1 MKEFGIWFCYLYS
14 RPSSLPCSRYSSIL
28 AEGWFFTRSD
38 SDCRKRTYICDA
50 LRDLVQSVQFKKRG
64 KRTWRSVTFS
74 KIARFQPATLPKVTL
89 LHGCFSRFLN
99 CTNGTKSS
107 KTSHIYL
114 HFVDARVGENLGHA
128 MFNVLA
134 SVDSTKN
141 ILIKLVM
148 RSLCFLFFM
157 FQLKGL
163 SLSNSDVIKQVHNS
177 FAR

>member
-1 MKEFGIWFCYLYS
+1 MVFGFVTY
-14 RPSSLPCSRYSSIL
+14 IL
-28 AEGWFFTRSD
+28 APPHYLVFPDIPQFFRKVD
-38 SDCRKRTYICDA
+38 FLREDFFCRKRTYICDA
-50 LRDLVQSVQFKKRG
+50 LRDLVQSVQFKRP
-64 KRTWRSVTFS
+64 WRSVTS
-74 KIARFQPATLPKVTL
+74 KVTL

-128 MFNVLA
+128 MFKVLA

-141 ILIKLVM
+141 ISIKLVM
-148 RSLCFLFFM
+148 RSLCILFFM

>member
-1 MKEFGIWFCYLYS
+1 MVFGFVTY
-14 RPSSLPCSRYSSIL
+14 IL
-28 AEGWFFTRSD
+28 APPHYLVFPDIPQFFRKVD
-38 SDCRKRTYICDA
+38 FLREDFFCRKRTYICDA
-50 LRDLVQSVQFKKRG
+50 LRDLVQSVQFKRP
-64 KRTWRSVTFS
+64 WRSVTS
-74 KIARFQPATLPKVTL
+74 KVTL
-89 LHGCFSRFLN
+89 LYGCFSRFLN

-128 MFNVLA
+128 MFKVLA

-148 RSLCFLFFM
+148 RSLCILFFM

>member
-1 MKEFGIWFCYLYS
+1 MVFGFVTY
-14 RPSSLPCSRYSSIL
+14 IL
-28 AEGWFFTRSD
+28 APPHYLVFPDIPQFFRKVD
-38 SDCRKRTYICDA
+38 FLREDFFCRKRTYICDA
-50 LRDLVQSVQFKKRG
+50 LRDLVQSVQFKRP
-64 KRTWRSVTFS
+64 WRSVTS
-74 KIARFQPATLPKVTL
+74 KVTL

-114 HFVDARVGENLGHA
+114 HFVDARVGENLRHA
-128 MFNVLA
+128 MFKVLA

-148 RSLCFLFFM
+148 RSLCILFFM

>member
-1 MKEFGIWFCYLYS
+1 MVFGFVTY
-14 RPSSLPCSRYSSIL
+14 IL
-28 AEGWFFTRSD
+28 APPHYLVFPDIPQFFRKAD
-38 SDCRKRTYICDA
+38 FLREDFFCRKRTYICDA
-50 LRDLVQSVQFKKRG
+50 LRDLVQSVQFKRP
-64 KRTWRSVTFS
+64 WRSVTS
-74 KIARFQPATLPKVTL
+74 KVTL

-128 MFNVLA
+128 MFKVLA

-148 RSLCFLFFM
+148 RSLCILFFM

>member
-1 MKEFGIWFCYLYS
+1 MVFGFVTY
-14 RPSSLPCSRYSSIL
+14 IL
-28 AEGWFFTRSD
+28 APPHYLVFPDIPQFFRKVD
-38 SDCRKRTYICDA
+38 FLREDFFCRKRTYICDA
-50 LRDLVQSVQFKKRG
+50 LRDLVQSVQFKRP
-64 KRTWRSVTFS
+64 WRSVTS
-74 KIARFQPATLPKVTL
+74 KVTL

-128 MFNVLA
+128 MFKVLA

-148 RSLCFLFFM
+148 RSLCILFFM

>member
-1 MKEFGIWFCYLYS
+1 M
-14 RPSSLPCSRYSSIL
+14 
-28 AEGWFFTRSD
+28 
-38 SDCRKRTYICDA
+38 
-50 LRDLVQSVQFKKRG
+50 RDLVQSVQFKRP
-64 KRTWRSVTFS
+64 WRSVTS
-74 KIARFQPATLPKVTL
+74 KVTL

-128 MFNVLA
+128 MFKVLA
-134 SVDSTKN
+134 SVDSAKN

-148 RSLCFLFFM
+148 RSLCILFFM

>member
-1 MKEFGIWFCYLYS
+1 MLLIFSPLLIILFFPIFLNSFGRLIFYGK
-14 RPSSLPCSRYSSIL
+14 I
-28 AEGWFFTRSD
+28 FF
-38 SDCRKRTYICDA
+38 CRKRTYICDA
-50 LRDLVQSVQFKKRG
+50 LRDLVQSVQFKRP
-64 KRTWRSVTFS
+64 WRSVTS
-74 KIARFQPATLPKVTL
+74 KVTL

-128 MFNVLA
+128 MFKVLA

-148 RSLCFLFFM
+148 QSLCILFFM

>member
-1 MKEFGIWFCYLYS
+1 MVFGFVTY
-14 RPSSLPCSRYSSIL
+14 IL
-28 AEGWFFTRSD
+28 APPHYLVFPDIPQFFRKVD
-38 SDCRKRTYICDA
+38 FLREDFFCRKRTYICDA
-50 LRDLVQSVQFKKRG
+50 LRDLVQSVQFKRP
-64 KRTWRSVTFS
+64 WRSITS
-74 KIARFQPATLPKVTL
+74 KVTL

-128 MFNVLA
+128 MFKVLA

-148 RSLCFLFFM
+148 RSLCILFFM

>member
-1 MKEFGIWFCYLYS
+1 MVFGFVTY
-14 RPSSLPCSRYSSIL
+14 IL
-28 AEGWFFTRSD
+28 APPHYLVFPDIPQFFRKVD
-38 SDCRKRTYICDA
+38 FLREDFFCRKRTYICDA
-50 LRDLVQSVQFKKRG
+50 LRDLVQSVQFKRP
-64 KRTWRSVTFS
+64 WRSVTS
-74 KIARFQPATLPKVTL
+74 KVTL

-128 MFNVLA
+128 MFKVLA

-148 RSLCFLFFM
+148 QSLCILFFM

>member
-1 MKEFGIWFCYLYS
+1 MVFGFVTY
-14 RPSSLPCSRYSSIL
+14 IL
-28 AEGWFFTRSD
+28 APPHYLVFPDIPQFFRKVD
-38 SDCRKRTYICDA
+38 FLREDFFCRKRTYICDT
-50 LRDLVQSVQFKKRG
+50 LRDLVQSVQFKRP
-64 KRTWRSVTFS
+64 WRSVTS
-74 KIARFQPATLPKVTL
+74 KVTL

-128 MFNVLA
+128 MFKVLA

-148 RSLCFLFFM
+148 RSLCILFFL

>member
-1 MKEFGIWFCYLYS
+1 MVFGFVTY
-14 RPSSLPCSRYSSIL
+14 IL
-28 AEGWFFTRSD
+28 APPHYLVFPDIPQFFRKVD
-38 SDCRKRTYICDA
+38 FLREDFFCRKRTYICDA
-50 LRDLVQSVQFKKRG
+50 LRDLVQSVQFKRP
-64 KRTWRSVTFS
+64 WRSVTS
-74 KIARFQPATLPKVTL
+74 KVTL

-128 MFNVLA
+128 MFKVLA
-134 SVDSTKN
+134 SVDSAKN

-148 RSLCFLFFM
+148 RSLCILFFM

>member
-1 MKEFGIWFCYLYS
+1 MVFGFVTY
-14 RPSSLPCSRYSSIL
+14 IL
-28 AEGWFFTRSD
+28 APPHYLVFPDIPQFFRKVD
-38 SDCRKRTYICDA
+38 FLREDFFCRKRTYICDA
-50 LRDLVQSVQFKKRG
+50 LRDLVQSVQFKRP
-64 KRTWRSVTFS
+64 WRSVTS
-74 KIARFQPATLPKVTL
+74 KVTL

-128 MFNVLA
+128 MFKVLA

-148 RSLCFLFFM
+148 RSLCILFFL

>member
-1 MKEFGIWFCYLYS
+1 MVFGFVTY
-14 RPSSLPCSRYSSIL
+14 IL
-28 AEGWFFTRSD
+28 APPHYLVFPDIPQFFRKVD
-38 SDCRKRTYICDA
+38 FLRKDFFCRKRTYICDA
-50 LRDLVQSVQFKKRG
+50 LRDLVQSVQFKRP
-64 KRTWRSVTFS
+64 WRSVTS
-74 KIARFQPATLPKVTL
+74 KVTL

-128 MFNVLA
+128 MFKVLA
-134 SVDSTKN
+134 SVDSAKN

-148 RSLCFLFFM
+148 RSLCILFFM